1 MQDLVVDN
9 AERGLVHRRK
19 SFKLLRRDAGEL
31 KRLLLGALCCF
42 LPLLVLSHTAQQ
54 AVTVL
59 WHAEKVVSEP
69 LLFADNDPQSRSVL
83 VLVFRCLEI
92 RALPGACLVEKSCA
106 VNFCLVHL
114 RLVSVRSYGELR
126 QQSCDFGVGSVAGVA
141 VRKLLSGE
149 LLHLL

>member
-1 MQDLVVDN
+1 M
-9 AERGLVHRRK
+9 
-19 SFKLLRRDAGEL
+19 LLSPAS
-31 KRLLLGALCCF
+31 GAQPHC
-42 LPLLVLSHTAQQ
+42 TQ

-69 LLFADNDPQSRSVL
+69 LLFADNDPQCRSVL

-106 VNFCLVHL
+106 VNFCPVHL

-126 QQSCDFGVGSVAGVA
+126 QQPGDFGVGSVAGVA
-141 VRKLLSGE
+141 VRKPLSGE